1 MVRVVLKMLLVHT
14 IVDDNFE
21 LLEYYHSGLQV
32 LGMVGWYAM
41 VYHVAFEQVRRVKHY
56 GVWLGMLVVPSEG
69 LHLMLWL

>member
-21 LLEYYHSGLQV
+21 LLEYYHSVLQV

-41 VYHVAFEQVRRVKHY
+41 VYHVAFEQVRGVKH
-56 GVWLGMLVVPSEG
+56 
-69 LHLMLWL
+69 